1 MVLQKLWVLQ
11 NFGQISWFLQSRFLE
26 VTNILQTRFFFSKLS
41 HILLFL
47 IHVTHS
53 AFLCLSVPLVARLR
67 KSQKYL
73 FVIFLQVMS
82 EHNLLEPEYLK
93 LTFNTL

>member
-1 MVLQKLWVLQ
+1 MGLAKFWSNFMVLAVSFFRGYEHLA
-11 NFGQISWFLQSRFLE
+11 NSIFFLKA
-26 VTNILQTRFFFSKLS
+26 FS
-41 HILLFL
+41 
-47 IHVTHS
+47 HS
-53 AFLCLSVPLVARLR
+53 IIFDSCHSLCLSVPFVARLR
-67 KSQKYL
+67 KSQKYP